1 MTLALQE
8 KRINGNAD
16 KSERK
21 GRSEVVAQMRG
32 VHTPGDSSSQ
42 RFLSRTLDG
51 STELAQITFYAGKR

>member
-1 MTLALQE
+1 VTLALQE

-16 KSERK
+16 ESERK

-32 VHTPGDSSSQ
+32 LHAPGDSSSQ

-51 STELAQITFYAGKR
+51 PAELAQITFYAGKR

>member
-8 KRINGNAD
+8 KRINGDAN
-16 KSERK
+16 KSQQQ

-32 VHTPGDSSSQ
+32 VHAPGDSSSE

-51 STELAQITFYAGKR
+51 PAELAEITFDAGKR